1 LFDDEKDI
9 IAAQN
14 QKIISLFEEET

>member
-9 IAAQN
+9 IAAKN